1 MQNAKIP
8 TSTLLVLA
16 ARLKAL
22 SSVISDFRIFARLFG
37 LIGIYTWAKDVW
49 SNPGSDGVEDR
60 LVKAQ
65 VIVNF
70 FFQILENGAYLASK
84 NVLNWSESK
93 QNKAWLWSSRF
104 WASHVFLEFLRLGRV
119 WNVHSRES
127 VEGKGKEKE
136 VDAERRQ
143 REWRKEWTKNLIVN
157 SAWAPLTLHWS
168 KDGGLISDTWVGT
181 FGSVAGVVGVGRL
194 LGYA

>member
-1 MQNAKIP
+1 M
-8 TSTLLVLA
+8 LA

-22 SSVISDFRIFARLFG
+22 SSVISDFRIFVRLFG
-37 LIGIYTWAKDVW
+37 LLGIYSWGKDVW
-49 SNPGSDGVEDR
+49 SSPPSDGVEER
-60 LVKAQ
+60 IVKAQ
-65 VIVNF
+65 VIVNC

-119 WNVHSRES
+119 WSIRKREMQA
-127 VEGKGKEKE
+127 GKGKEKQ
-136 VDAERRQ
+136 VDADT
-143 REWRKEWTKNLIVN
+143 REAEWKKEWVRSLVVN

-168 KDGGLISDTWVGT
+168 MEGGLISDAWVGAV
-181 FGSVAGVVGVGRL
+181 GSVAGIVGVGRL
-194 LGYA
+194 LRNA